1 MGIVM
6 IVQFVL
12 LVGSSMYYA
21 VKGNKDAVIFN
32 AGFAIFAVVGL
43 SESAAFFLTPRLQSL
58 PLEMGIVSFII
69 ALIVILGRHF
79 AKTTNG
85 FNLRSCGLKR
95 AQFFLTEAA
104 YNLFLWKWGLSAS
117 LLP

>member
-1 MGIVM
+1 MLRKLRKFQIFYSLFCGLFLIVNQWGSNQWFDLYYFFSVHVMGIVM

-43 SESAAFFLTPRLQSL
+43 SELL
-58 PLEMGIVSFII
+58 
-69 ALIVILGRHF
+69 
-79 AKTTNG
+79 
-85 FNLRSCGLKR
+85 
-95 AQFFLTEAA
+95 QFFLTRGS